1 MQIMTGKT
9 SLASAAAAYKPE
21 PLDLEGVALPE
32 SLLLLTETIARNTHE
47 VWAARRMAEGWR
59 YGAKRDDARR
69 LHPNL
74 VPYELLSEEDKDYD
88 RATAM
93 NAIRLMVRL
102 GYAITSPDEGAAR

>member
-47 VWAARRMAEGWR
+47 VWAARRMV
-59 YGAKRDDARR
+59 K
-69 LHPNL
+69 
-74 VPYELLSEEDKDYD
+74 
-88 RATAM
+88 
-93 NAIRLMVRL
+93 L
-102 GYAITSPDEGAAR
+102 GYAITSPDEGASK